1 MRLKNRKAVITGSA
15 QGIGLALARR
25 MAAEGADVAL
35 LDINLAAAEEA
46 AAAIAKESGRAAAA
60 VAVNV
65 TDEDSVAAA
74 MRTAAERLGG
84 LDLLVNNA
92 GVLKSGF
99 ITEFPK
105 KDWDF
110 VLGVNL
116 TGAFLCVRHAAAIML
131 ERGAKGSMVVIA
143 SRSGKRGGLWNH
155 AYCASKFGVIG
166 LTQCVALDLAPHG
179 VRINCICPG
188 NALDTPLWKDLA
200 VQYAKKYNE
209 TPEQVLER
217 YRKRVPLGRG
227 CDVKD
232 IADLAA
238 FLASDDASYMTGQ
251 AINLTGGEIMSP

>member
-1 MRLKNRKAVITGSA
+1 MRLTNRKAVITGSA
-15 QGIGLALARR
+15 QGIGFALAER

-35 LDINLAAAEEA
+35 LDINRDAVA
-46 AAAIAKESGRAAAA
+46 AAAGSIAKTTGRAAEA
-60 VAVNV
+60 VVVDV

-74 MRTAAERLGG
+74 MQTAAEKLGG
-84 LDLLVNNA
+84 LDILVNNA
-92 GVLKSGF
+92 GVLKSSF

-116 TGAFLCVRHAAAIML
+116 TGAFLCVKHASKIMI
-131 ERGAKGSMVVIA
+131 ERKQKGSMVVIS

-166 LTQCVALDLAPHG
+166 MAQCVALDLAPHG
-179 VRINCICPG
+179 IRINCICPG

-227 CDVKD
+227 CDVAD
-232 IADLAA
+232 IANLAV
-238 FLASDDASYMTGQ
+238 FLASEDSSYMTGQ
-251 AINLTGGEIMSP
+251 AVNLTGGEIMAP